1 MKKMFALLLSAAI
14 MLGLLSGCGSSSAK
28 TDTPAAEKTEET
40 PSESA
45 DTQDYSKLKIAVVLS
60 GNANDGGW
68 SQMAAD
74 AAKNVAV
81 TYGCTSNYT
90 ENLAATDFES
100 TIQGYA
106 DAGYDIIVAHGA
118 EFADAAK
125 KIAQEY
131 PDQTFINT
139 SALSNFTDQIPN
151 LTGIDF
157 GAYQLGFLCGV
168 TCAMASETGKIGA
181 ILSQELDSMLVWVD
195 GVKDGVKY
203 IDDSMEVISVATG
216 SWDDAVKVKQS
227 VDALAE
233 KGCDIITQN
242 ADAAS
247 PGGVEECDLLGLM
260 NVGTVGDYTDVG
272 ESCMISIIQNAG
284 LGIESAIS
292 RAIDG
297 TLPNGFVAMGA
308 DAGVIYL
315 TDFSG
320 KYADKLTAEQKQTLQ
335 DLWQQARD
343 GADLAALVQ

>member
-1 MKKMFALLLSAAI
+1 MKKLFALHLSATM
-14 MLGLLSGCGSSSAK
+14 MLGLLSGCGGSSAK
-28 TDTPAAEKTEET
+28 TDTSAEKPAET
-40 PSESA
+40 SS
-45 DTQDYSKLKIAVVLS
+45 DTSDTKDYSKLKIAVVLS
-60 GNANDGGW
+60 GSANDGGW

-74 AAKNVAV
+74 AAKTVAD

-90 ENLAATDFES
+90 ENLAATDFEH

-118 EFADAAK
+118 EFIDATK
-125 KIAQEY
+125 KVAQEY

-139 SALSNFTDQIPN
+139 SALSTFPSDIPN

-157 GAYQLGFLCGV
+157 GPYQLGFLCGAA
-168 TCAMASETGKIGA
+168 CALASETGKIGA

-195 GVKDGVKY
+195 GVRDGVKY
-203 IDDSMEVISVATG
+203 IDSSMEVINVATG
-216 SWDDAVKVKQS
+216 SWDDAVKVKQC

-233 KGCDIITQN
+233 QGCDAITQN

-247 PGGVEECDLLGLM
+247 SGGVEECDLLGLV
-260 NVGTVGDYTDVG
+260 NVGSVGDYTVAG
-272 ESCMISIIQNAG
+272 ESCMISYIQNASM
-284 LGIESAIS
+284 GIQTAIS

-297 TLPNGFVAMGA
+297 TLPNGYVVMAA
-308 DAGVIYL
+308 DAGVIYP
-315 TDFSG
+315 TEFSG
-320 KYADKLTAEQKQTLQ
+320 KYADKLTAEQKQVLQ